1 MKSRYASQNRYFSLS
16 KPPRRQN
23 YDENAREIR
32 KEGLTAQNL
41 RFPSP
46 IFDYSALQ
54 PPKPQRNEDF
64 EQSVPGYGPQLLAL
78 RWPPHATIAILY
90 ACGPILN
97 RDVPRATRAGCG
109 AHFVRCLAP
118 WRAQRAY
125 GTRPLHQS
133 SGWLS
138 AGCACYHPTRIW

>member
-1 MKSRYASQNRYFSLS
+1 MPRKTAIFHYPSPRDGKTTMKMRGKS
-16 KPPRRQN
+16 
-23 YDENAREIR
+23 E

-64 EQSVPGYGPQLLAL
+64 EQSVPGYGPQLVVM
-78 RWPPHATIAILY
+78 RWPPHATIVILY

-97 RDVPRATRAGCG
+97 RDVR
-109 AHFVRCLAP
+109 HK
-118 WRAQRAY
+118 
-125 GTRPLHQS
+125 
-133 SGWLS
+133 
-138 AGCACYHPTRIW
+138 I